1 MTSAVD
7 SGAWIRRFRPAPE
20 AAVRLLCLPHAGGSA
35 SSCLP
40 MARALAP
47 AAEVLAAQ
55 YPGRQDRY
63 AEPPS
68 RSIRELAERVVE
80 AVGGDDGRPLALF
93 GHSMGAVVAHE
104 AALRLE
110 AAGRAPVRLFVS
122 GRRAPSTLGHRGS
135 LHTASDAE
143 LLAAVRALNGTAGQ
157 VFEDEELLRL
167 VLPALRGDYRALET
181 YEPRPG
187 DRLGCPVTVLTGD
200 ADPVTPVADARAWAD
215 HTDGPTEVC
224 VFPGGHFY
232 LDDRPEEV
240 FDVVRRHLGL

>member
-7 SGAWIRRFRPAPE
+7 GGAWIRRYRPAPE

-35 SSCLP
+35 GSYLP

-47 AAEVLAAQ
+47 RADVLAAQ

-63 AEPPS
+63 AEPPTTS
-68 RSIRELAERVVE
+68 VRELAERVVD
-80 AVGGDDGRPLALF
+80 AVGGDDDRPLALF

-110 AAGRAPVRLFVS
+110 AAGRAPLRLFVS
-122 GRRAPSTLGHRGS
+122 GRRAPSVIRDRGNLHRAG
-135 LHTASDAE
+135 DAE
-143 LLAAVRALNGTAGQ
+143 LLAAVRDLNGTDSE
-157 VFEDEELLRL
+157 VLEDEELVQL
-167 VLPALRGDYRALET
+167 VLPALRGDFTALET

-224 VFPGGHFY
+224 VFPGGHFF
-232 LDDRPEEV
+232 LNDRPGEV
-240 FDVVRRHLGL
+240 ADVVRRHLGL

>member
-1 MTSAVD
+1 MTSAINRTV
-7 SGAWIRRFRPAPE
+7 WVRRYRPAPE

-35 SSCLP
+35 SYYLP

-47 AAEVLAAQ
+47 DADVLAAQ
-55 YPGRQDRY
+55 FPGRQDRY

-68 RSIRELAERVVE
+68 ESIRELAERIVE
-80 AVGGDDGRPLALF
+80 AVGGDDDRPLALF

-110 AAGRAPVRLFVS
+110 EAGRAPVRLFVS
-122 GRRAPSTLGHRGS
+122 GRRAPSTTRDRRNLHR
-135 LHTASDAE
+135 ASDAE
-143 LLAAVRALNGTAGQ
+143 LLKAVRALDGTGGQ
-157 VFEDEELLRL
+157 VFEDEELLQL
-167 VLPALRGDYRALET
+167 VLPALRGDYTALET

-187 DRLGCPVTVLTGD
+187 DRLSCPVTVLTGD
-200 ADPVTPVADARAWAD
+200 ADPVTSVADAGAWAD

-232 LDDRPEEV
+232 LDDRPGEV
-240 FDVVRRHLGL
+240 VDVVRRHLGL